1 MNDIQEILQRHLENL
16 KSTIASRIDEYKRTV
31 TGRTAASLT
40 ISVSGN
46 RGILYGSGSFLAIER
61 GRGAGKVPYNF
72 VRIIKEW
79 IVNKGITFKPIP
91 AKRKNVKYTPMERGL
106 NSFAGAVAYK
116 IMKEGSRMHRD
127 NIYNDIY
134 TSAVNDELES
144 LSEELVITSARSIAE
159 INKEL

>member
-1 MNDIQEILQRHLENL
+1 M
-16 KSTIASRIDEYKRTV
+16 
-31 TGRTAASLT
+31 
-40 ISVSGN
+40 
-46 RGILYGSGSFLAIER
+46 
-61 GRGAGKVPYNF
+61 
-72 VRIIKEW
+72 
-79 IVNKGITFKPIP
+79 
-91 AKRKNVKYTPMERGL
+91 